1 MQEKAHFLRT
11 TNIVFYEIQGG
22 MNHFKEVCFKSIHWK
37 SIIKSISWQKPY
49 TLNLR
54 SRGDNMY
61 VDTIRA
67 KDIDRYF
74 GKGECVL
81 VDLRGRDE
89 YTKSHIPSAINIPYE
104 DIDDYMNQ
112 FNHYN
117 QVILYCDRGNLSL
130 LAAKELSKK
139 CKGQMIS
146 IGGGFNAYKQ
156 YNRGFTI
163 K

>member
-1 MQEKAHFLRT
+1 MR
-11 TNIVFYEIQGG
+11 Y
-22 MNHFKEVCFKSIHWK
+22 KEVG
-37 SIIKSISWQKPY
+37 IISGRYVFAAYTGNPLSKSISWQIPY

-54 SRGDNMY
+54 NRGDNMY

-67 KDIDRYF
+67 KDVERYV

-81 VDLRGRDE
+81 VDLRSHEE
-89 YTKSHIPSAINIPYE
+89 YEKSHIPCAINIPYE
-104 DIDDYMNQ
+104 DIDDYMNK
-112 FNHYN
+112 FTHYN

-130 LAAKELSKK
+130 LAARELSKT

-156 YNRGFTI
+156 YNRNFAL